1 MCLYVSVFSQAVGK
15 WGGCIQFERYS
26 IEEIHTEVFVLEV
39 SVKDNGLGGFS

>member
-15 WGGCIQFERYS
+15 WREFERYS
-26 IEEIHTEVFVLEV
+26 IEELHTEVFVLEV